1 MEKNIKN
8 EKRGLNSILF
18 SEITPFSL
26 LSDCASIFIYSCVC
40 SFALKLINSKYKYNV
55 RYWKKKHIKKDVLIK
70 CKNSIMYKKFNRLLK
85 EFIYCI
91 RTIQCTEVSEEILNY
106 RDLLLY
112 NLRLIEY
119 GFSTEIERHIDE
131 TLERSIELMQECK
144 IYSIKRMIKKQE
156 KVVE

>member
-8 EKRGLNSILF
+8 EERGLNSILF

-85 EFIYCI
+85 EFMYCI
-91 RTIQCTEVSEEILNY
+91 RTIQNTEVSEEILNY

-119 GFSTEIERHIDE
+119 GFSTEMERHIDE

-144 IYSIKRMIKKQE
+144 IYSIKRMIKNK
-156 KVVE
+156 KKW